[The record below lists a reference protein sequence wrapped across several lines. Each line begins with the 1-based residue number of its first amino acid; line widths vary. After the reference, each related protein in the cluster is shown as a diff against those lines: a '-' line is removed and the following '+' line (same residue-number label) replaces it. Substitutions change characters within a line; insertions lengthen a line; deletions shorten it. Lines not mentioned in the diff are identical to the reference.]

1 MPRKTWT
8 LTDVAA
14 DTYLEQLSIG
24 PEDVG
29 GAAKGY
35 SVTKRTLRGGLR
47 DGVDLVEVDNGQ
59 LWFAVVPTRGMGIW
73 GAICGDMH
81 LGWSSPV
88 DGPVNPALVP
98 LWEPSGIGWLSGFD
112 EMLVRC
118 GLESNGAPEFRLDGT
133 LQWPLHGKIANTPA
147 NQVEV
152 TIDGDSGEIAVR
164 GVVEEARLFG
174 GKLQMVSTISTKVG
188 QPWLTVTD
196 EITNLSAEPGELE
209 LIYHVNFGT
218 PLLAPGASLV
228 LPVKK
233 VAPSDAV
240 AAADIDHW
248 NVYGPETPGKPEACF
263 FFDLAA
269 DASGQTRALLRSADG
284 RQGVSVKFNKQQLP
298 CFTLWKNQQAAAD
311 GYVTGL
317 EPAINYPNRR
327 SFEKEK
333 GRVATLAPGESRRF
347 EVTIEAHP
355 DPDAV
360 AVAERAVASIQGSI
374 TPKICPNPDPEWSA
388 T

>member
-14 DTYLEQLSIG
+14 DVYLDQISIG

-29 GAAKGY
+29 GTAKGY

-73 GAICGDMH
+73 GAVCGDMH

-88 DGPVNPALVP
+88 DGPVNPAFVP
-98 LWEPSGIGWLSGFD
+98 LWEPSGFGWLSGFD

-118 GLESNGAPEFRLDGT
+118 GLESNGAPEFRPDGT

-152 TIDGDSGEIAVR
+152 TIDGDSGEIVVR

-174 GKLQMVSTISTKVG
+174 AKMRMVSTISTKVG
-188 QPWLTVTD
+188 QPWLAVTD

-209 LIYHVNFGT
+209 LLYHVNFGS
-218 PLLAPGASLV
+218 PLLAPGASFV
-228 LPVKK
+228 MPVKK
-233 VAPSDAV
+233 VAPRDAV
-240 AAADIDHW
+240 AAADIDRW
-248 NVYGPETPGKPEACF
+248 NIYDPETPGKSEACF
-263 FFDLAA
+263 FCDPAA
-269 DASGQTRALLRSADG
+269 DASGQTWALLRSADG
-284 RQGVSVKFNKQQLP
+284 RRGVSVKFNKQQLP
-298 CFTLWKNQQAAAD
+298 CFTLWKNPQAAAD

-317 EPAINYPNRR
+317 EPALNYPNRR

-347 EVTIEAHP
+347 EMTIEAHP

-360 AVAERAVASIQGSI
+360 AAAERAIASIQGTI
-374 TPKICPNPDPEWSA
+374 TPEICPTPDPEWSA